1 MADPNEIEQE
11 EDDKE
16 ALAALAD
23 GFDADVPPPKTVA
36 KVAEEPKAE
45 EPPKQAEQPVVVAP
59 RAEPKF
65 ARITEE
71 DLASLRAAAAKTA
84 TMEAQLSK
92 AFGTM
97 GNLKQVV
104 DRLQTQAPAGV
115 NVEIPPDAFA
125 ELEQDF
131 PEVAAKI
138 RSGIEKTLKGV
149 KGNTAAAV
157 PDLDAMGSVARA
169 EMVKREIDTL
179 DETHP
184 GWREN
189 IGAPQD
195 SAHPFRAWLVRQ
207 PAEYQKRINSTYSSA
222 VIGRAIDRYE
232 TEKKAAEA
240 PPPGTRP
247 TAPRIVARNDRIRA
261 AVQPRGDGGGM
272 PPPSR
277 TENDEFLDGWKTG

>member
-23 GFDADVPPPKTVA
+23 GFSADVPPPKTVA
-36 KVAEEPKAE
+36 KAEEEPKAA
-45 EPPKQAEQPVVVAP
+45 EPPKQEEPVAAAP

-65 ARITEE
+65 AQITEE
-71 DLASLRAAAAKTA
+71 DLATLRAAAAKTA
-84 TMEAQLSK
+84 TLEGQLSK

-149 KGNTAAAV
+149 KGGAPAPNI
-157 PDLDAMGSVARA
+157 DAMGDVARA
-169 EMVKREIDTL
+169 ELVKREVDTL

-184 GWREN
+184 GWRQT

-195 SAHPFRAWLVRQ
+195 SAHPFRAWLVKQ
-207 PAEYQKRINSTYSSA
+207 PAEYQQRINSTYSSA
-222 VIGRAIDRYE
+222 VIGRAIDRFE

-240 PPPGTRP
+240 PPPATRP
-247 TAPRIVARNDRIRA
+247 TAPRLVARNDRIRA
-261 AVQPRGDGGGM
+261 AVQPRGDGGT
-272 PPPSR
+272 PPPPR
-277 TENDEFLDGWKTG
+277 TDNDEFLDGWKTG